1 LPPTAAKSNP
11 IDMQKSRCDARA
23 VSGRLGRIS
32 LRLFGM
38 LLLFFF
44 HAIPISGQ
52 GPADPVQPLGPDT
65 GTSGLKQ
72 ILRRLSTTAR
82 LMQTVAH
89 PDDEDGGMLTL
100 ESRGKGDTVL
110 LLTLNRGE
118 GGQNKVGSNL
128 FDVLGVLRT
137 LELTAAD
144 RYYGVEQRFTRVADF
159 GYSKNA
165 DETFQKW
172 QGHEIPLGDMVRVI
186 RTFRPDV
193 LVARFSGTD
202 RDGHGHHQASAL
214 LTQEAFRAAADPARF
229 PDQIKEGLRPWQAKK
244 VYIGNVCGFM
254 AQSCPKADYTLRLN
268 TGEVD
273 PLLGMSY
280 IQFALLGLK
289 HQLSQGAGGWTV
301 DPGDRFTYYKLV
313 DSVVNSP
320 KDADGHEKDFF
331 DGIDTTLPG
340 LADRMGAEAQKAP
353 WLKAGLTEIQSEV
366 QKASAEKDSRSEVA
380 PLVNGSKSLQQL
392 IAKIKESSLP
402 QDAKD
407 QLLLVLQEKAAQ
419 FSEAIALAEGVQLSL
434 VADVPV
440 GATPEDAFMAVPG
453 QNFDATAKFSSS
465 DSSLKTPA
473 IHLDL
478 PSGWSSKVLSTEGTG
493 AKVTVRF
500 KISVPADAQLTRP
513 YWHRD
518 DPETDSI
525 NKIDDPKY
533 LTLPFPPSPV
543 HASAKLS
550 NTGAATADCAVKFK
564 DASGTMS
571 ERALAVA
578 PAFSV
583 MLDPGEQVIP
593 VEDGKERAVKVSVT
607 ANLDGAPAGT
617 LSLELPSGWRSEPQ
631 QLKVNLTKRGEQKDF
646 DFKIYASSLKEG
658 RDQIRAV
665 LDTGNRKYSEGY
677 SIVTREDLDTFY
689 YYQPALQ
696 RVSVVDVEVPK
707 DLKIGYI
714 MGAGDDIPT
723 VLEQIGMNVTMIPAE
738 KVAAEDL
745 SKYGTIVLGIR
756 AYDTQKS
763 VVSNNKKL
771 LDYVSAGG
779 TLVAQYNTGTGDF
792 NNGHFTPYPAQLGRG
807 RVSVEDAPVEMLA
820 PNDDV
825 FHYPNQIAQRDF
837 DGWVQERGLYFMTD
851 WDSHFTPLLA
861 SHDPGEQ
868 PLKGGLLRS
877 QYGKGNYIYVGYA
890 FFRQLPAGV
899 PGAIRLYVNILS
911 AGHETGR

>member
-1 LPPTAAKSNP
+1 
-11 IDMQKSRCDARA
+11 M
-23 VSGRLGRIS
+23 
-32 LRLFGM
+32 
-38 LLLFFF
+38 
-44 HAIPISGQ
+44 
-52 GPADPVQPLGPDT
+52 
-65 GTSGLKQ
+65 
-72 ILRRLSTTAR
+72 LRRLSTTAR

-100 ESRGKGDTVL
+100 ESRGKGDSVL

-214 LTQEAFRAAADPARF
+214 LTQEAFRAASDPARF

-244 VYIGNVCGFM
+244 VYVGNVCGFM
-254 AQSCPKADYTLRLN
+254 AQSCPKADYTLKLN

-301 DPGDRFTYYKLV
+301 EPGDRFTYYKLV

-331 DGIDTTLPG
+331 DGIDTALPG
-340 LADRMGAEAQKAP
+340 LADRLGDEEQKTP
-353 WLKAGLTEIQSEV
+353 WLKPALTEIQGQV
-366 QKASAEKDSRSEVA
+366 QKASAAAEKNSLSAVA
-380 PLVNGSKSLQQL
+380 PLVNGSKSLEQL
-392 IAKIKESSLP
+392 IVKIKESSLS
-402 QDAKD
+402 QDTKS
-407 QLLLVLQEKAAQ
+407 QLLLSLQEKATQ
-419 FSEAIALAEGVQLSL
+419 FSKAIALAEGVQFSL
-434 VADVPV
+434 VADVPE
-440 GATPEDAFMAVPG
+440 GASPEDAFMAVPG
-453 QNFDATAKFSSS
+453 RSFDATATFSSS
-465 DSSLKTPA
+465 DPA
-473 IHLDL
+473 AKSPDIHLDL
-478 PSGWSSKVLSTEGTG
+478 PPGWTSKVVSKDGTG
-493 AKVTVRF
+493 GKLTIRF
-500 KISVPADAQLTRP
+500 RISVPADARLTRP

-525 NKIDDPKY
+525 NKIDDQEY
-533 LTLPFPPSPV
+533 LSLPFPPPPV
-543 HASAKLS
+543 HATATLGS
-550 NTGAATADCAVKFK
+550 TGAATAVCAVKFK
-564 DASGTMS
+564 DAAGAMS

-607 ANLDGAPAGT
+607 ANLDSAPAGT

-646 DFKIYASSLKEG
+646 DFKIYAASLKEG
-658 RDQIRAV
+658 RAQIRAV
-665 LDTGNRKYSEGY
+665 LAAGDKKYSEGY

-696 RVSVVDVEVPK
+696 RVSVVDVKVPK
-707 DLKIGYI
+707 DLKVGYI

-738 KVAAEDL
+738 KLATEDL
-745 SKYGTIVLGIR
+745 GKYGTIVLGIR
-756 AYDTQKS
+756 AYDTQKD
-763 VVSNNKKL
+763 VAANNKKL

-820 PNDDV
+820 PDDSV
-825 FHYPNQIAQRDF
+825 FHYPNPITQRDF

-868 PLKGGLLRS
+868 PLKGGLLRAP
-877 QYGKGNYIYVGYA
+877 YGKGTYIYAGYA

-899 PGAIRLYVNILS
+899 PGAIRLYVNVLS
-911 AGHETGR
+911 AGHENSR